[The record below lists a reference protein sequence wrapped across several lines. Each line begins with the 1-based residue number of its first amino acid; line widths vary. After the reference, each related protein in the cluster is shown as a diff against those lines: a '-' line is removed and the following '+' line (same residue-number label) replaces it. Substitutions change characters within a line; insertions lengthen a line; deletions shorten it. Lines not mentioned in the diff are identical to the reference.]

1 MLNLMYKDYYS
12 LSKKDKKR
20 VKDLYYSAF
29 PEEERCPYI
38 ILLSKVRKNKAD
50 FFAVYNQ
57 DVFVGLVYSI
67 VFGDLVYIYYLAIEY
82 GQRQNGYGSK
92 LLSDMKEMYINKR
105 IILMAETL
113 DPTSDNYIERVNRNK
128 FYKKNGFYYQGY
140 TIYEFGVTYDML
152 GCSSTI
158 VKKED
163 FRELIKNYFG
173 KLAYNNVYVKHS
185 DIEK

>member
-1 MLNLMYKDYYS
+1 M
-12 LSKKDKKR
+12 
-20 VKDLYYSAF
+20 
-29 PEEERCPYI
+29 
-38 ILLSKVRKNKAD
+38 
-50 FFAVYNQ
+50 
-57 DVFVGLVYSI
+57 YSI

-140 TIYEFGVTYDML
+140 TI
-152 GCSSTI
+152 
-158 VKKED
+158 
-163 FRELIKNYFG
+163 
-173 KLAYNNVYVKHS
+173 
-185 DIEK
+185 